1 MGLKACRRLGAAR
14 HQPHHLQSRHPVAEL
29 FGHLD
34 LSKRWGPEAGAIAG
48 RLLNGIDD
56 VRVTVTQDARAVA
69 HHVVDVAVA
78 IDIDQVGARGVVK
91 DVLTKSAF
99 HPHGIKVRLDD
110 GQVGRIK
117 QIIK

>member
-1 MGLKACRRLGAAR
+1 
-14 HQPHHLQSRHPVAEL
+14 
-29 FGHLD
+29 
-34 LSKRWGPEAGAIAG
+34 
-48 RLLNGIDD
+48 
-56 VRVTVTQDARAVA
+56 
-69 HHVVDVAVA
+69 
-78 IDIDQVGARGVVK
+78 VK